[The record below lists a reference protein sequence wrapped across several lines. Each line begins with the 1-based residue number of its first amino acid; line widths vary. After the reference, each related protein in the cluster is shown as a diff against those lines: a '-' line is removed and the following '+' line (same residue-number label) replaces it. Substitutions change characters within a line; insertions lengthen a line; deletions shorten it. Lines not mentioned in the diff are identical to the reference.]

1 MSGTVL
7 AGTPIAV
14 DFWSVRRAGGARL
27 FFLSHL
33 HSDHTAGLSST
44 WSRPLYCSPLTAR
57 LLHRRL
63 QVPTRWIRPLE
74 VGQSHV
80 VGEEVTVTLL
90 DSNHCPGSVMFLFEG
105 AFGTILY
112 TGDFRYA
119 SAMRGEP
126 ALRGRHID
134 RLYLD
139 NTHCHPQRPLPSRQH
154 ATRQA
159 ARLIRAHPRHHVVIG
174 VYSLGKEALLVDLA
188 REFRTWVVVSPWRLE
203 QMRLLEL
210 PDVFTDEE
218 GAGWIRAVDVAE
230 IRWDTLVSWNM
241 LRPTI
246 AIIPT
251 GRPVKVTHPNIHL
264 IPYSDHSSFSELCE
278 FVEWLKPC
286 SVIPIVRGGV
296 CQAYFQN
303 YLSSAP
309 QALPDLKMPKPTQE
323 SAQQQSRGK
332 GQDPACLLKRAA
344 RRSAPRGVVYE
355 SPEKYTEESEDST
368 GVKAPQQ
375 NKCESAFCWK
385 GGCACHT
392 GKEKGEAES
401 GEQPGVAGAA
411 GAASQ
416 TPLSDQHV
424 PTGFAEQYL
433 LTPLNVLKQNS
444 SQKFDR
450 LVEDFFRRGEAS

>member
-27 FFLSHL
+27 FFLSHM

-44 WSRPLYCSPLTAR
+44 WNRPLYCSPLTAR

-119 SAMRGEP
+119 SAMQGEP

-159 ARLIRAHPRHHVVIG
+159 AHLIRAHPRHHVVIG
-174 VYSLGKEALLVDLA
+174 VYSLGKETLLVDLA
-188 REFRTWVVVSPWRLE
+188 LEFRTWVVVSSWRLE

-210 PDVFTDEE
+210 PDVFTTEE

-241 LRPTI
+241 LHPTI

-278 FVEWLKPC
+278 FVKWLKPC

-309 QALPDLKMPKPTQE
+309 QALPDLKMPKPAQE

-332 GQDPACLLKRAA
+332 GQEPVCLLKRAA
-344 RRSAPRGVVYE
+344 HRSVPRGVVYE
-355 SPEKYTEESEDST
+355 SPEKYTEKSEDFT

-375 NKCESAFCWK
+375 NNCKSAFCWK
-385 GGCACHT
+385 GGYWL
-392 GKEKGEAES
+392 EKIGIVWVPEFWAFRNGLLDSLHS
-401 GEQPGVAGAA
+401 G
-411 GAASQ
+411 
-416 TPLSDQHV
+416 LHV
-424 PTGFAEQYL
+424 
-433 LTPLNVLKQNS
+433 
-444 SQKFDR
+444 
-450 LVEDFFRRGEAS
+450 

>member
-1 MSGTVL
+1 LL
-7 AGTPIAV
+7 A
-14 DFWSVRRAGGARL
+14 
-27 FFLSHL
+27 
-33 HSDHTAGLSST
+33 
-44 WSRPLYCSPLTAR
+44 
-57 LLHRRL
+57 
-63 QVPTRWIRPLE
+63 
-74 VGQSHV
+74 
-80 VGEEVTVTLL
+80 
-90 DSNHCPGSVMFLFEG
+90 
-105 AFGTILY
+105 
-112 TGDFRYA
+112 GDFRYA
-119 SAMRGEP
+119 SAMQGEP

-159 ARLIRAHPRHHVVIG
+159 ACLIRAHPQHHVVIG

-278 FVEWLKPC
+278 FVKWLKPC

-309 QALPDLKMPKPTQE
+309 QALPDLKMPKPAQE
-323 SAQQQSRGK
+323 SAQQQGRGK
-332 GQDPACLLKRAA
+332 GQEPACFLRRAA
-344 RRSAPRGVVYE
+344 HRSVPRGVVYE
-355 SPEKYTEESEDST
+355 SPEKYTEKSEDFA

-375 NKCESAFCWK
+375 NDCESAFCWK

-401 GEQPGVAGAA
+401 GEHSGVARAA

-416 TPLSDQHV
+416 APLSDQHA
-424 PTGFAEQYL
+424 PTGYAEQYL

-444 SQKFDR
+444 SQKFDK